1 MYQALAVSLIG
12 EYFEDM
18 ANTTPVA
25 ARLDHLRK
33 QQDRSVLWLHR
44 QTGLPYKSLLNQI
57 KGRRPLTLE
66 YASVIA
72 PALNVELQ
80 DVVAP

>member
-1 MYQALAVSLIG
+1 MYQNLAVSLIR
-12 EYFEDM
+12 EYFWDM

-44 QTGLPYKSLLNQI
+44 QTGLPYKSLLNQL

-66 YASVIA
+66 YACAIA
-72 PALNVELQ
+72 PILNIELQ
-80 DVVAP
+80 EVVAP

>member
-1 MYQALAVSLIG
+1 MYQGVAVSLIG
-12 EYFEDM
+12 EYFWDM
-18 ANTTPVA
+18 ANNIPVA

-44 QTGLPYKSLLNQI
+44 ETGLPYKSLLNQI
-57 KGRRPLTLE
+57 KGRKPLTLE
-66 YASVIA
+66 YACAIA

-80 DVVAP
+80 EVVGP